1 MMASG
6 CAVPDPAPALETM
19 RMEETAPAPVNTR
32 TSAEARALLSFLQGI
47 SGKQILIGQHNYTM
61 NRAQYSEKA
70 AEISGK
76 YPALWGS
83 DFGHGKDSLD
93 KRQEMID
100 EAKRQHAQGSIVSLM
115 WHAVRP
121 VDEETAGWKESVQN
135 SLNGEQWQE
144 LVTPGTPLHTRWL
157 AQVDGIAA
165 YLKQLQDAKIPV
177 LWRPYHEMNGGWFWW
192 GNKPGEKGYAAL
204 WRLMYQRLAEHHG
217 LNNLLWVWNANAP
230 NQWAGAYADFYPG
243 AAYVDVLAVD
253 IYGADWK
260 QSHYDDL
267 LKLADGKPIAL
278 GEVGEMPTPAVL
290 DKQPRW
296 TWFMT
301 WPNYLTEKNTPEVVK
316 AIYDDPR
323 TLTRDEVVGKVFGK

>member
-1 MMASG
+1 
-6 CAVPDPAPALETM
+6 
-19 RMEETAPAPVNTR
+19 
-32 TSAEARALLSFLQGI
+32 
-47 SGKQILIGQHNYTM
+47 
-61 NRAQYSEKA
+61 
-70 AEISGK
+70 
-76 YPALWGS
+76 
-83 DFGHGKDSLD
+83 
-93 KRQEMID
+93 
-100 EAKRQHAQGSIVSLM
+100 M

-144 LVTPGTPLHTRWL
+144 LITPGTPLHTRWL

-204 WRLMYQRLAEHHG
+204 WRLMYQRLAEHHK
-217 LNNLLWVWNANAP
+217 LDNLLWVWNANAP

-267 LKLADGKPIAL
+267 LKLAEGKPIAL

-323 TLTRDEVVGKVFGK
+323 TLTREEIVGKVSGK